1 MLTAVTSLAPSV
13 LADWLEVLHIGKTD
27 WRVSDSRHDVDSIG
41 RVLGFVERRG
51 RYRFEILWMT
61 EPPRWAYVRSLAEAI
76 AAFSD
81 EIGFTRPESAEREEA
96 PRKPRR
102 EWRRW
107 VR

>member
-1 MLTAVTSLAPSV
+1 MSTLAPSV
-13 LADWLEVLHIGKTD
+13 VAEWLEVLHIGKTD
-27 WRVSDSRHDVDSIG
+27 WRVSDSRHDLGSSG

-81 EIGFTRPESAEREEA
+81 EIGFTGQELAEREEA
-96 PRKPRR
+96 PRKLRR
-102 EWRRW
+102 GWLRW